1 MNFSEKIKEI
11 RKKEGISQ
19 EQLAER
25 IGVSR
30 QAITKWETGKG
41 LPDVENM
48 VIIAEIFKT
57 TIDELLM
64 DSVKKAAPGTSV
76 YTSETIYD
84 IDCEKH
90 FDINIGSASAIL
102 LSSGKDEKLHIKLS
116 SETLENLD
124 STFKIKLDEKKS
136 RLDVICLNKNKLSRY
151 EAEESLTVEI
161 MLPDK
166 YSDSCEIEASVKLL
180 EISNLHLNRLEY
192 DGDAEEV
199 LISESSGS
207 LELTAKTDYEITVD
221 KITGRLDINQWK
233 AKTILHIPEE
243 KLVSVVNKGRK
254 CKVYYLKDGK
264 ETEYGKDAEMG
275 KGTEQ
280 ENPGDGENE
289 ISVSGI
295 FSELVVD
302 VTK

>member
-1 MNFSEKIKEI
+1 MNFSEKLKEI

-19 EQLAER
+19 EQLAEKM
-25 IGVSR
+25 GVTR

-64 DSVKKAAPGTSV
+64 DSVTKAASKPFV

-90 FDINIGSASAIL
+90 FDVNIGSAATIM
-102 LSSGKDEKLHIKLS
+102 LSSGDDEKLHVKLS
-116 SETLENLD
+116 SETLENLE
-124 STFKIKLDEKKS
+124 SMYKIKLDDRKNK
-136 RLDVICLNKNKLSRY
+136 LDVICLNKNKLSRY

-161 MLPDK
+161 VLPDK
-166 YSDSCEIEASVKLL
+166 YSDHCEIAAGVKLL
-180 EISNLHLNRLEY
+180 AISNLHLNRLEY
-192 DGDAEEV
+192 DGAAEQV
-199 LISESSGS
+199 LISDSSGS
-207 LELTAKTDYEITVD
+207 LEFTAKTDYEITVD
-221 KITGRLDINQWK
+221 KVTGRLEINQWK

-243 KLVSVVNKGRK
+243 NMVNVRNKGRK
-254 CKVYYLKDGK
+254 CNVYYVKEGK
-264 ETEYGKDAEMG
+264 AAEC
-275 KGTEQ
+275 
-280 ENPGDGENE
+280 ENVADSENE
-289 ISVSGI
+289 IRISGI

-302 VTK
+302 LVH

>member
-1 MNFSEKIKEI
+1 MNFSEKLKEI

-25 IGVSR
+25 IGVTR

-64 DSVKKAAPGTSV
+64 DSVTKAASETGV

-90 FDINIGSASAIL
+90 FDVNIGSAAVIM
-102 LSSGKDEKLHIKLS
+102 LSSGDDEKLHVKLS
-116 SETLENLD
+116 SETLENIG
-124 STFKIKLDEKKS
+124 SMFKIKLDDNKNK
-136 RLDVICLNKNKLSRY
+136 LDVICLNKNKLSRF
-151 EAEESLTVEI
+151 EAEESLNVEI
-161 MLPDK
+161 IFPDK
-166 YSDSCEIEASVKLL
+166 YSEHCEIEVSVKLL
-180 EISNLHLNRLEY
+180 VISNLHLNRLEY
-192 DGDAEEV
+192 DGDAEQV
-199 LISESSGS
+199 LISDSSGS
-207 LELTAKTDYEITVD
+207 LEFTGKTDYEITVD
-221 KITGRLDINQWK
+221 RIMGRLDINQWK
-233 AKTILHIPEE
+233 AKAIIHIPEQNM
-243 KLVSVVNKGRK
+243 VNVINKGRK
-254 CKVYYLKDGK
+254 CNVYYVKEGK
-264 ETEYGKDAEMG
+264 AAECETAADS
-275 KGTEQ
+275 
-280 ENPGDGENE
+280 ENE

-302 VTK
+302 LVG

>member
-1 MNFSEKIKEI
+1 MNFSEKLKEI

-19 EQLAER
+19 EQLAEK

-48 VIIAEIFKT
+48 VIIAEIFKI

-64 DSVKKAAPGTSV
+64 DSVTKAASETSL

-90 FDINIGSASAIL
+90 FDVNIGSAAAML
-102 LSSGKDEKLHIKLS
+102 LSSGDDEKLHIKLT

-124 STFKIKLDEKKS
+124 SMFKIKLDEKKNK
-136 RLDVICLNKNKLSRY
+136 LDVICINKNKLSRY
-151 EAEESLTVEI
+151 EAEEALTVEI
-161 MLPDK
+161 VLPNK
-166 YSDSCEIEASVKLL
+166 YSESCEIAASVKRLT
-180 EISNLHLNRLEY
+180 IRNLHLNRLEY
-192 DGDAEEV
+192 DGDAEQV
-199 LISESSGS
+199 FVSDSSGS
-207 LELTAKTDYEITVD
+207 LELTAKTNYEITVD

-233 AKTILHIPEE
+233 AKTVLHIPQENM
-243 KLVSVVNKGRK
+243 VNVVNKGRR
-254 CKVYYLKDGK
+254 CSVYYVK
-264 ETEYGKDAEMG
+264 EEKVIEYEHISDS
-275 KGTEQ
+275 
-280 ENPGDGENE
+280 ENQ

-295 FSELVVD
+295 LSELAVD
-302 VTK
+302 MTI

>member
-1 MNFSEKIKEI
+1 MNFSEKLKEI

-25 IGVSR
+25 IGVTR

-64 DSVKKAAPGTSV
+64 DSVTKKTPETFV
-76 YTSETIYD
+76 YISETIYD

-90 FDINIGSASAIL
+90 FDVNIGSAATIM
-102 LSSGKDEKLHIKLS
+102 LSSGDDEKLHVKLS
-116 SETLENLD
+116 SEILENIE
-124 STFKIKLDEKKS
+124 SKFKIKLDDRKNK
-136 RLDVICLNKNKLSRY
+136 LDVICLNKNKLSRY

-161 MLPDK
+161 TLPNK
-166 YSDSCEIEASVKLL
+166 NSDICEIAASAKHLA
-180 EISNLHLNRLEY
+180 INSLHLNRLEY
-192 DGDAEEV
+192 DGDAEKV
-199 LISESSGS
+199 LISDSSGS
-207 LELTAKTDYEITVD
+207 LEFTAKTDYEITVD

-233 AKTILHIPEE
+233 AKAIIHIPEQNM
-243 KLVSVVNKGRK
+243 VNVINKGRK
-254 CKVYYLKDGK
+254 CNVYYVKEGK
-264 ETEYGKDAEMG
+264 AAEL
-275 KGTEQ
+275 
-280 ENPGDGENE
+280 ENVTDSESE
-289 ISVSGI
+289 ICVSGI

-302 VTK
+302 LLR

>member
-1 MNFSEKIKEI
+1 MNFSEKLKEI

-19 EQLAER
+19 EQLAEK

-57 TIDELLM
+57 TIDELLT
-64 DSVKKAAPGTSV
+64 DSVKKAVPQEAV

-90 FDINIGSASAIL
+90 FDFNIGSAAAIV
-102 LSSGKDEKLHIKLS
+102 LSTGDDEKLHVRLS

-124 STFKIKLDEKKS
+124 AMFKIKLDEKKNK
-136 RLDVICLNKNKLSRY
+136 LDVLCLNKNKLSRY
-151 EAEESLTVEI
+151 EAEEALTVEI
-161 MLPDK
+161 VLPNK
-166 YSDSCEIEASVKLL
+166 YSDSCELAASVKLL
-180 EISNLHLNRLEY
+180 AIKSLRLNRLEY
-192 DGDAEEV
+192 DGDAEQV
-199 LISESSGS
+199 FISDSSGS

-221 KITGRLDINQWK
+221 RIAGRLDINQWK
-233 AKTILHIPEE
+233 AKAVLHIPQENM
-243 KLVSVVNKGRK
+243 VNVVNKGRK
-254 CKVYYLKDGK
+254 CNVYYVKEGK
-264 ETEYGKDAEMG
+264 TVEY
-275 KGTEQ
+275 
-280 ENPGDGENE
+280 ENVADSENE
-289 ISVSGI
+289 ISVSGM

-302 VTK
+302 LTNPA

>member
-1 MNFSEKIKEI
+1 MNFSEKLKEI

-25 IGVSR
+25 IGVTR

-64 DSVKKAAPGTSV
+64 DSVAKAAPEKKA

-90 FDINIGSASAIL
+90 FDVSIGSAAAIL
-102 LSSGKDEKLHIKLS
+102 LSTGEDEKLHIRLS

-124 STFKIKLDEKKS
+124 SMFKIKLDDKKNK
-136 RLDVICLNKNKLSRY
+136 LDVFCQNKNKLSRY
-151 EAEESLTVEI
+151 EAEEALTVEI
-161 MLPDK
+161 MLPHK
-166 YSDSCEIEASVKLL
+166 YSDACEIAASVKLL
-180 EISNLHLNRLEY
+180 EIKNLHLNRLEY
-192 DGDAEEV
+192 DGDAERV
-199 LISESSGS
+199 VIAGSSGS
-207 LELTAKTDYEITVD
+207 LEFTAKTDYDITVD
-221 KITGRLDINQWK
+221 RIVGRLDVNQWK
-233 AKTILHIPEE
+233 AKAVVHIPEE
-243 KLVSVVNKGRK
+243 NMVSVLNKGRK
-254 CKVYYLKDGK
+254 CSVYYVRDG
-264 ETEYGKDAEMG
+264 ETVER
-275 KGTEQ
+275 
-280 ENPGDGENE
+280 ENVSDGENE

-302 VTK
+302 IRKNVEY

>member
-1 MNFSEKIKEI
+1 MNFSEKLKEI

-25 IGVSR
+25 IGVTR

-64 DSVKKAAPGTSV
+64 DSVAKAAPETFV

-90 FDINIGSASAIL
+90 FDVNIGSAAAIM
-102 LSSGKDEKLHIKLS
+102 LSSGDDEKLHVKLS
-116 SETLENLD
+116 SETLENLG
-124 STFKIKLDEKKS
+124 SMFKIKLDDRNNK
-136 RLDVICLNKNKLSRY
+136 LDVVCLNKNKLSRF
-151 EAEESLTVEI
+151 EAEESLTVEMI
-161 MLPDK
+161 LPNK
-166 YSDSCEIEASVKLL
+166 YSDHCEIAASVKLL
-180 EISNLHLNRLEY
+180 AISNLHLNRLEY
-192 DGDAEEV
+192 DGDAEQI
-199 LISESSGS
+199 LISDSSGS
-207 LELTAKTDYEITVD
+207 LELTAKTDCEITVD

-233 AKTILHIPEE
+233 AKTVIHIPEE
-243 KLVSVVNKGRK
+243 NIVKVINKGRK
-254 CKVYYLKDGK
+254 CNVYYVK
-264 ETEYGKDAEMG
+264 EGEAAECEHVAD
-275 KGTEQ
+275 T
-280 ENPGDGENE
+280 ENE
-289 ISVSGI
+289 ISISGI

-302 VTK
+302 LLK